1 MMADSVGTAG
11 VSKALK
17 QHDPSIRVVLVD
29 PPGSSLY
36 NKVRPLP
43 PIALIVCLGLIYG
56 IYIRHLC
63 RNLRESDRVV
73 TITAS

>member
-1 MMADSVGTAG
+1 MADSMETAG

-36 NKVRPLP
+36 NKVQPLRAGP
-43 PIALIVCLGLIYG
+43 LIILHRLIYSNVAE
-56 IYIRHLC
+56 IA
-63 RNLRESDRVV
+63 RVGL
-73 TITAS
+73 SG